1 MADSRVALEN
11 MLTHNM
17 ERQFYFIKLT
27 TLATIALITVLA
39 FKQPAKPV
47 IYLIGDSTVHNADK
61 ETWGWGSIIANYFD
75 ENKISV
81 NNQAMAG
88 RSTRTFIKENRWH
101 RVDSMLKPG
110 DYVLMQF
117 GHNEGSKPDTNKAGY
132 RGVLKGT
139 GDDTV
144 NLTWPNGSKEIV
156 HTYGYYLRKFIR
168 ETKAKGA
175 TPVILSMIPRN
186 EFRDGKVLRASN
198 DYGKWAKE
206 VSEQEKA
213 YFIDLNTISADK
225 YDKWGA
231 DSVKKFFPGDHTH
244 TDKMGATINAE
255 SIIEGIKAN
264 KLITLNKYLKK

>member
-1 MADSRVALEN
+1 MKVL
-11 MLTHNM
+11 
-17 ERQFYFIKLT
+17 KLT
-27 TLATIALITVLA
+27 GLAFITLVIALA
-39 FKQPAKPV
+39 FKQPSKPV
-47 IYLIGDSTVHNADK
+47 IYLIGDSTVRNTDK
-61 ETWGWGSIIANYFD
+61 EQWGWGSILSNYFD
-75 ENKISV
+75 ADKISV

-139 GDDTV
+139 GEETV
-144 NLTWPNGSKEIV
+144 ELTWPNGTKESV
-156 HTYGYYLRKFIR
+156 HTYGWYLRKFIR

-175 TPVILSMIPRN
+175 TPIVLSMIPRN
-186 EFRDGKVLRASN
+186 EFRDGKVLRADN

-206 VSEQEKA
+206 VAEQEKVA
-213 YFIDLNTISADK
+213 FINLNGITADK
-225 YDKWGA
+225 YDQWGA

-244 TDKMGATINAE
+244 PNKMGSTVNAQ
-255 SIIEGIKAN
+255 SVVEGIKAN
-264 KLITLNKYLKK
+264 KSIALNKYLNK

>member
-1 MADSRVALEN
+1 MKIL
-11 MLTHNM
+11 
-17 ERQFYFIKLT
+17 KLT
-27 TLATIALITVLA
+27 GLGAIALIAALA
-39 FKQPAKPV
+39 FKQPTKPV

-61 ETWGWGSIIANYFD
+61 ETWGWGSIIGNYFD
-75 ENKISV
+75 ANKISV

-101 RVDSMLKPG
+101 RVDSMLHPG

-139 GDDTV
+139 GEETV
-144 NLTWPNGSKEIV
+144 DLTWPNGTKETV
-156 HTYGYYLRKFIR
+156 HTYGWYLRKFIR

-175 TPVILSMIPRN
+175 TPIVLSMIPRN
-186 EFRDGKVLRASN
+186 EFREGKVLRADN

-206 VSEQEKA
+206 IAEQEKVT
-213 YFIDLNTISADK
+213 FINLNGISSDK

-244 TDKMGATINAE
+244 TNKLGATVNAE
-255 SIIEGIKAN
+255 SVVDGIKAN
-264 KLITLNKYLKK
+264 KSIALNKYLKK

>member
-1 MADSRVALEN
+1 MRTLRYTAIILLAAVA
-11 MLTHNM
+11 M
-17 ERQFYFIKLT
+17 
-27 TLATIALITVLA
+27 LA
-39 FKQPAKPV
+39 FRQPSKPV

-61 ETWGWGSIIANYFD
+61 ETWGWGSIIGNYFD
-75 ENKISV
+75 DSKITV

-132 RGVLKGT
+132 RGVLNGT
-139 GDDTV
+139 GEETV
-144 NLTWPNGSKEIV
+144 DLTWPNGTKETV

-175 TPVILSMIPRN
+175 TPIVLSMIPRN
-186 EFRDGKVLRASN
+186 DWKDGKVKRASN

-206 VSEQEKA
+206 IADQEGA
-213 YFIDLNTISADK
+213 SFIDLNAITADK
-225 YDKWGA
+225 YDAWGA
-231 DSVKKFFPGDHTH
+231 DSVKKHFPIDHTH
-244 TDKMGATINAE
+244 PNKMGATVNAE
-255 SIIEGIKAN
+255 SIVAGIKAN
-264 KLITLNKYLKK
+264 KKIKLNQYLKK